1 QGLSQTY
8 LPDTIGSLTV
18 KEHLFGKL
26 CNSFAVGPT
35 VKELDVVGAEGMK
48 KYIIDWTVI
57 DWCAPH
63 TSTNREFTYT
73 QEVIATID
81 PSCDVTTTNPVD
93 TTGNDTTDVSLVS
106 GVIQTE
112 KGEAVQQV
120 EIKAVLGSGSPL
132 TTVT

>member
-1 QGLSQTY
+1 QSF
-8 LPDTIGSLTV
+8 LPDTIGALTV
-18 KEHLFGKL
+18 KAHLLGKL
-26 CNSFAVGPT
+26 CNSFAVGSDI
-35 VKELDVVGAEGMK
+35 KELDVVGVEGMK

-93 TTGNDTTDVSLVS
+93 TTGSDTTDVSLVAGS
-106 GVIQTE
+106 IQTE
-112 KGEAVQQV
+112 DGVAVQRV
-120 EIKAVLGSGSPL
+120 EMKAVLGS
-132 TTVT
+132 